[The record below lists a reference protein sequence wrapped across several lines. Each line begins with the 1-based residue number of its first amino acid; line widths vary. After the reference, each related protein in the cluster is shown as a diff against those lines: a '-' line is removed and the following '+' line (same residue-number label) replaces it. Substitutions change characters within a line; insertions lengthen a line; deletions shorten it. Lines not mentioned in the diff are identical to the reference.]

1 MLTTHT
7 PLYQISLKL
16 SKQRVSVCL
25 IWYFKIFN
33 TYWLP
38 IVKDLRIKKS
48 MDKQWKICVP
58 EIAQE
63 KPFKQGSH
71 AL

>member
-1 MLTTHT
+1 MVTLLTTHT

-16 SKQRVSVCL
+16 SSQEFLFVLSG
-25 IWYFKIFN
+25 IFKP
-33 TYWLP
+33 LVP

-48 MDKQWKICVP
+48 VDKQWIICVP

-63 KPFKQGSH
+63 KLFKQGSR